1 MLERVKLLEEN
12 VKELS
17 SFKERF
23 SSGEIKNDKTKEWA
37 LRYGFLETIQ
47 LVIDISCHLVSKYNL
62 GNPKNYSECI
72 DLLKK
77 HDYVDG
83 DLALKLTAM
92 TGLRNI
98 LVHEYINVDTD
109 KLYGLLDSVSDFKE
123 FVNCIQSHI
132 E

>member
-1 MLERVKLLEEN
+1 MLERVKLLEE
-12 VKELS
+12 
-17 SFKERF
+17 
-23 SSGEIKNDKTKEWA
+23 
-37 LRYGFLETIQ
+37 
-47 LVIDISCHLVSKYNL
+47 
-62 GNPKNYSECI
+62 SECI